1 MLTMKRIPV
10 PDWARPFSLLRE
22 QEFDE
27 QEFNRCLPHR
37 DEVVQAVQEAVQQFA
52 NDDERVFSK
61 DFPQQTKLTG
71 EYYISREDYS
81 VYQGPVYP
89 PIRPEEHKYALS
101 IMVRCLEKRWIEN
114 QTDFDYLGLEVFFWW
129 EPAEEKFQYSGDIE
143 PQVI

>member
-10 PDWARPFSLLRE
+10 PEWAKPFAVIVDEGFGE
-22 QEFDE
+22 QEYTRLSSHYDTMLE
-27 QEFNRCLPHR
+27 NVQ
-37 DEVVQAVQEAVQQFA
+37 QAVEQYV

-81 VYQGPVYP
+81 VYQEPVYP